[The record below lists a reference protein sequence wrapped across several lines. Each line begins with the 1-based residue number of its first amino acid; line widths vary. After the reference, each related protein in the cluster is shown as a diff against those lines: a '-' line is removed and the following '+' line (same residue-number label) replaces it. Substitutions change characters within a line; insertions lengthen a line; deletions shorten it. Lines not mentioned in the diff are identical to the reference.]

1 MRGRI
6 VLALLSALIAAGL
19 LVVMLIFGVPAPFA
33 VAWTLILLG
42 IVAATR
48 QAFVDEVVVWPPE
61 APRAEGRGADASRLA
76 WAINTR
82 TGVAGHVV
90 VRRVQGVVRRR
101 LGHLGL
107 DLDDPQDHPRID
119 AVLGDGVRAS
129 LHAREVQRVDIERVL
144 DALDRTPIDSEETT

>member
-19 LVVMLIFGVPAPFA
+19 LVVMLAFGVPAPFA
-33 VAWTLILLG
+33 VAWTLILLA

-61 APRAEGRGADASRLA
+61 APRAEGRGSEVSRLA

-101 LGHLGL
+101 LAHLSL

-144 DALDRTPIDSEETT
+144 DALDRIPIDTEETT